1 MIVHLYAQSWNDAW
15 MLPYFFRHYDPLV
28 DRYFI
33 YDDGSTDET
42 WALLQRHPKVTA
54 RRFVRTVPESFTL
67 SGQAFSNECWKESR
81 GQADWVILTDLDE
94 HLYHADGRD
103 YLARSLAQGVTMIP
117 ALGFLMLSETTP
129 APDEVLCRDRTFG
142 VFEAWSQK
150 PSVFSP
156 ASIEDMNFDLGRHQ
170 AAPKGR
176 VQVPLS
182 DEMLLFHY
190 RYMGFER
197 THERHL
203 VMRQGLTERDVHN
216 GWCHR
221 YSWSKEEFREDWE
234 RTAKVVFDTRQL
246 LPDVAR
252 HYPGPLWWETY
263 RSNPGARTAAT

>member
-1 MIVHLYAQSWNDAW
+1 MIVHLYAQSFNDAW

-42 WALLQRHPKVTA
+42 WRLLESHPKVTA
-54 RRFVRTVPESFTL
+54 RRFLRAVPDSFTL

-94 HLYHADGRD
+94 HLYHPDGRD
-103 YLARSLAQGVTMIP
+103 YLSRSLGEGVTMIP
-117 ALGFLMLSETTP
+117 ALGFLMLTEATP
-129 APDEVLCRDRTFG
+129 GSNDLLCRDRTFG
-142 VFEAWSQK
+142 VFDAWSSK
-150 PSVFSP
+150 PSVFCPSFI
-156 ASIEDMNFDLGRHQ
+156 AEMNFALGRHT
-170 AAPKGR
+170 AAPDGR

-182 DEMLLFHY
+182 DEMTLFHY

-203 VMRQGLTERDVHN
+203 VMRRGLSERDVRN
-216 GWCHR
+216 GWCHK

-234 RTAKVVFDTRQL
+234 RTAAAVFDARRL
-246 LPDVAR
+246 FPDVAR
-252 HYPGPLWWETY
+252 HYPGPPWWEPY
-263 RSNPGARTAAT
+263 RSTPRE